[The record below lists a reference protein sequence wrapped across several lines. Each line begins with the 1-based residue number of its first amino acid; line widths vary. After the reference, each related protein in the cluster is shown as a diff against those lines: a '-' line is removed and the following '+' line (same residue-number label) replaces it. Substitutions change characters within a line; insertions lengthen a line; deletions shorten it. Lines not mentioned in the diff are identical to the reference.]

1 MIDLMTKV
9 ALITGGS
16 SGIGRA
22 AAHRLAKEGW
32 RVAVAGRTESELKKV
47 REELEAAGA
56 EALALVADL
65 QSAEQMEKAYR
76 KLIGEWGRLDTVF
89 ANGGINGVWTD
100 LDNLSLEDWDK
111 TLSINLRGTFLTVK
125 LAYPH
130 LRKQGGSIVVTSSVN
145 GTRMFSNQGATAYA
159 VSKAGQVALVKM
171 LAIELAQHGVRINA
185 ICPGG
190 IETEIEDNTE
200 REMPASE
207 RVDVEFPEG
216 KIPLTGGSKGSA
228 EQVADL
234 VHFLAS
240 DGSSHITGSVI
251 HIDGAQSLLQG

>member
-1 MIDLMTKV
+1 MKKV

-22 AAHRLAKEGW
+22 AAHRLAREGW
-32 RVAVAGRTESELKKV
+32 KVAITGRSKSELEEV
-47 REELEAAGA
+47 REGLEAAGA

-65 QSAEQMEKAYR
+65 QSAEQIENAYR
-76 KLIGEWGRLDTVF
+76 KLIEEWGRLDTVF

-100 LDNLSLEDWDK
+100 LANLSLEEWDK
-111 TLSINLRGTFLTVK
+111 TLSINLRGTFLTIK

-130 LRKQGGSIVVTSSVN
+130 LQKHGGSIVVTSSVN

-171 LAIELAQHGVRINA
+171 LAIELGQHRVRINA

-200 REMPASE
+200 REMPRSE
-207 RVDVEFPEG
+207 QVEVKFPEG
-216 KIPLTGGSKGSA
+216 KIPLTGGSKGSS

-240 DGSSHITGSVI
+240 DSSSHITGSVI